1 MSKEAANRAAN
12 GGTKSPMNE
21 ISITPSSASSG
32 HTTPTSSFSACSYE
46 YPGSSPESEV
56 SMQSTTA
63 EVLMYPGSS
72 HHVAQ
77 KTVGAGDKNE
87 RTVYVDMSQGDL
99 PTDFVDR
106 VSKCVLYMQVRYESS
121 ADDFEIADGF
131 GQASVVVAHDGVPRF
146 VTAKHVLKQ
155 YQDADTVKYDVSRI
169 SIGLPNNLQKRCVV
183 DFTDE
188 NHVRDAEP
196 LIPLRDGK
204 TWKGIDIGWGSDF
217 TLEALGEAKY
227 NFFAEGKYS
236 IEQFELPRRNGFR
249 IMQGQKIGI
258 AVFNKYKISTECPAV
273 AKSDYPKTPEEQL
286 EQIFGKPGFV
296 TIYTGEISFVGEYH
310 IEYGL
315 NTYNGSSGAMVFL
328 LNVPEQHFS
337 VDKDDCGKAIAVH
350 AGFQNKLGTNV
361 GFMFEGLGS

>member
-1 MSKEAANRAAN
+1 MSWHVPPSVPHSNLAAALAARSTQAQAHRGNIHNNTVATQQQRAHKAKLWKEETNGTIIVSNLYDLITANHVERS
-12 GGTKSPMNE
+12 GEQSGERRHE
-21 ISITPSSASSG
+21 ISDERSVHHPISELRPHDAHFIVLCVLVRVPWVKSG
-32 HTTPTSSFSACSYE
+32 I
-46 YPGSSPESEV
+46 GSQHAINDCGSVDV
-56 SMQSTTA
+56 SG
-63 EVLMYPGSS
+63 LSS

-106 VSKCVLYMQVRYESS
+106 VSKCVLFMQVRYESS

-169 SIGLPNNLQKRCVV
+169 SIGLPNNLQKRCGV

-204 TWKGIDIGWGSDF
+204 TWEGIDIGWGGDF

-227 NFFAEGKYS
+227 KFFTKGKYS

-249 IMQGQKIGI
+249 VMQGQKIGI
-258 AVFNKYKISTECPAV
+258 AVFNKYKISTEFPLRC
-273 AKSDYPKTPEEQL
+273 
-286 EQIFGKPGFV
+286 
-296 TIYTGEISFVGEYH
+296 
-310 IEYGL
+310 
-315 NTYNGSSGAMVFL
+315 
-328 LNVPEQHFS
+328 
-337 VDKDDCGKAIAVH
+337 KD
-350 AGFQNKLGTNV
+350 
-361 GFMFEGLGS
+361 